1 LGVFAFE
8 FLAVIYLVVLP
19 GAVVLTGGARRPG
32 TWRAMAGSAAFAAV
46 IVIAVPMLSPAI
58 RFWLGHLYLV
68 AGYWIPALAPAR
80 SGETP
85 FEQWLEASDAGW
97 RPRLN
102 AAPACLVHAGEAAY
116 LLCYP
121 VVPAAFLVVW
131 IAGNNVDLNRFWL
144 AVLIGGFACYGSLP
158 WLAARPPRLLPGA
171 HPREHPVA
179 RVNVGVL
186 SRVSHNFTT
195 FPSGH
200 VAVSIAAALCVTNVS
215 PAAGLTFALVAVAIS
230 IGAVTGG
237 YHYVMD
243 VAAGAAVGVLSALVA
258 ITAVAEPGPVSAPAA
273 VSSQRADAH
282 EQRRLEMVERQIAS
296 RGVTAR
302 RVLDAMRTV
311 PRERFVPP
319 ELASRAYD
327 DSPLPIGLGQTISQ
341 PYIVAYMT
349 ELLRTEPD
357 HRVLEIGTGSGYQ
370 AAILGSLA
378 REAYTIEIV
387 PALARRAAV
396 VLKELGY
403 GNVHVREGDGYAGWP
418 EEAPFDRILV
428 TAAPETIPQ
437 ALLDQLAPGGVLVA
451 PVGSTTQ
458 WISVVEKTGHGII
471 ERRTIPVRFV
481 PFTRR
486 P

>member
-1 LGVFAFE
+1 LLAFE
-8 FLAVIYLVVLP
+8 LLALVYVLVVP
-19 GAVVLTGGARRPG
+19 GAALLTARARRRG
-32 TWRAMAGSAAFAAV
+32 SWRAMAWGAALASV
-46 IVIAVPMLSPAI
+46 IVIAVPVLSLAI

-68 AGYWIPALAPAR
+68 AGYWIPALTTAAT
-80 SGETP
+80 GQTT
-85 FEQWLEASDAGW
+85 FEQWLETSDARW
-97 RPRLN
+97 RPRLS
-102 AAPACLVHAGEAAY
+102 AAPAWLVHAGDVAY

-121 VVPAAFLVVW
+121 MVPAAFVVVW
-131 IAGNNVDLNRFWL
+131 IAGNTFDLNRFWL

-158 WLAARPPRLLPGA
+158 WLAARPPRLLPDA
-171 HPREHPVA
+171 RARDHPIA
-179 RVNVGVL
+179 RVNVGLL
-186 SRVSHNFTT
+186 SRLSHNLTT

-200 VAVSIAAALCVTNVS
+200 VAVSIAAALYVTTVS
-215 PAAGLTFALVAVAIS
+215 PMAGLTFALVAMAIS
-230 IGAVTGG
+230 IGAVTGR

-243 VAAGAAVGVLSALVA
+243 VAMGAVVGVLSALVA
-258 ITAVAEPGPVSAPAA
+258 ITAVAEPDRVSVPAA
-273 VSSQRADAH
+273 VLSQRGDTH

-319 ELASRAYD
+319 ELDSRAYD

-341 PYIVAYMT
+341 PYIVAHMT
-349 ELLRTEPD
+349 EQLRTEAH

-370 AAILGSLA
+370 AAILGRLA
-378 REAYTIEIV
+378 REVYTIEIV

-396 VLKELGY
+396 VLKDLGY

-418 EEAPFDRILV
+418 EAAPFDRILV

-437 ALLDQLAPGGVLVA
+437 PLLDQLAAGGVLVA

-458 WISVVEKTGHGII
+458 WIVVAERTDRGII

-481 PFTRR
+481 PFTRK
-486 P
+486 